1 MSSEGYQFWFSYNAG
16 KEKLQLPVLPEKI
29 NIKSGSKNSSV
40 DVVSL
45 GEITIIQDRAAYVYS
60 WESFFPAGAF
70 PGIQV
75 EKLTKP
81 LKIIKQIL
89 KWKQSEKPVLFTVTK
104 LNLNTYCTIE
114 AFNYYEQGGDP
125 GTIHY
130 SITLKEFREVQ
141 ARKIKVKKDKK
152 GKSQAS
158 VKKNKTTKNKKTKRT
173 NNKSKKKTYKV
184 KKGDTLWTIAKRY
197 YGSGSKYKKIYNA
210 NKKKIGGNPNKI
222 KVGMVLKIPS

>member
-16 KEKLQLPVLPEKI
+16 KDKLQFPVLPEKI

-40 DVVSL
+40 DVVGL
-45 GEITIIQDRAAYVYS
+45 GEITIMQDRAAYVYS
-60 WESFFPAGAF
+60 WDCFFPKGEF
-70 PGIQV
+70 PGVQV
-75 EKLTKP
+75 EKIINP
-81 LKIIKQIL
+81 LNIVKKIL
-89 KWKQSEKPVLFTVTK
+89 KWKGSDKPILFTVTK

-114 AFNYYEQGGDP
+114 AFNYYERGGDP
-125 GTIHY
+125 GTIYY
-130 SITLKEFREVQ
+130 SITLKEYREVE
-141 ARKIKVKKDKK
+141 ARKIKVKKDKNGIRK
-152 GKSQAS
+152 AS
-158 VKKNKTTKNKKTKRT
+158 IKKNKSTNNKKTKRT